1 MCRAVAYMKERR
13 RADALHCE
21 GLERRNAKAL
31 FRCPSCGSWDNICL
45 EGRGNKAGDMVRR
58 RYRCRECGTRFTA
71 YAKIDPA
78 RTKLSTTQ
86 DTA

>member
-1 MCRAVAYMKERR
+1 MKDRR
-13 RADALHCE
+13 RHDAAPYD
-21 GLERRNAKAL
+21 GTERRNAKAL

-58 RYRCRECGTRFTA
+58 RYRCRECETRFTA

-78 RTKLSTTQ
+78 RTKAHTTQ